1 LLDSAVQTKLDAIGD
16 WDTLTNKPAVIA
28 AGVDQ
33 SGARSAIGAV
43 STTDVTNEVV
53 TALAAE
59 PTVVE
64 AAEAA
69 TTAAANE
76 VTPGIAAEY
85 WDSLAV
91 TVEDVGGG
99 LGRINAGPN
108 NGPTFPWPA
117 NGWSGITGKPAQI
130 SSLVDGPVLDSSPS
144 LIYTD
149 TLHNGFP
156 HMIRRSDGLL
166 VAVWRRGSTHSG
178 GRGQIRRAFSDDNG
192 QTWRNAAGS
201 SSSTSLESSSDQVQL
216 DALLDS
222 RDACLTELSDG
233 RIVMAYF
240 LRQWNPYAWDSDT
253 VVCIRISSDGGLT
266 FDPEVQLPDTFT
278 NYVGHSSPVVE
289 LPGGVV
295 WKTIFGS
302 STDDAI
308 GGDGTVVTYMTSTLD
323 TMHEPEGWAMAPEP
337 IHDGVSG
344 GLTSESNVILNSA
357 GDGVVA
363 AVRFDDL
370 KVTRVYH
377 KPLSGGSW
385 TQVGSFSALSTPR
398 MFRTASGRILV
409 PYRRGE
415 GYEGVG
421 RSALAW
427 SDDDGVTWGG
437 VNTSPLY
444 LDDMSTHR
452 FAYAG
457 LAEVRPGVCV
467 VVYGSEREGDEQGEV
482 WSRPLAV
489 HPVHAPARLE
499 VPAAPWAS
507 GGGGD
512 ETVLPINGARVY
524 YNATKEGLADG
535 ATLVRWN
542 DLSGNNSHI
551 PASANPPVYEVDE
564 EGRLALLFDG
574 VNNYLDIPAVLCD
587 SLWGTVFLVIER
599 LGSLNVQQLISTQP
613 NTGTNAG
620 WDVTWRG
627 TDAVMRVKNGTGTPN
642 LTTIPVTP
650 YAGGPVVAA
659 FSRAPNILRAGIA
672 GEFRT
677 ADTGISYVASGA
689 SVTRIGQSIAG
700 SAIPFQGR
708 FYAVQVYEWA
718 LTVAEIR
725 QQCKWLAQECG
736 ITDSGW

>member
-1 LLDSAVQTKLDAIGD
+1 MTDFSRIQLRQDTAANWEEANTLL
-16 WDTLTNKPAVIA
+16 A
-28 AGVDQ
+28 AGEEAIDLTSGRKKRGNGVD
-33 SGARSAIGAV
+33 RWNTLPFE
-43 STTDVTNEVV
+43 TTVEVQ
-53 TALAAE
+53 AEIAEQLRPAAE
-59 PTVVE
+59 T
-64 AAEAA
+64 ATAEAA
-69 TTAAANE
+69 AAMNPIPALGP
-76 VTPGIAAEY
+76 TPGKIVIQFGEGNTTEEFDPFPASY
-85 WDSLAV
+85 DTL
-91 TVEDVGGG
+91 
-99 LGRINAGPN
+99 LGR
-108 NGPTFPWPA
+108 
-117 NGWSGITGKPAQI
+117 PAQLDR
-130 SSLVDGPVLDSSPS
+130 LVNGPVLDNAGPK
-144 LIYTD
+144 LIYSD
-149 TLHNGFP
+149 SLHNGFP

-166 VAVWRRGSTHSG
+166 IAVWRRGSTHSG
-178 GRGQIRRAFSDDNG
+178 GKGQIRRAFSNDNG
-192 QTWRNAAGS
+192 MTWRNAAGLS
-201 SSSTSLESSSDQVQL
+201 SSASLESSSDQVQI

-253 VVCIRISSDGGLT
+253 VVCIRISSDGGVT

-323 TMHEPEGWAMAPEP
+323 TMHEPEGWVMAPEP

-357 GDGVVA
+357 GDGVIA

-370 KVTRVYH
+370 KQTRVYH

-427 SDDDGVTWGG
+427 SDDDGITWGG
-437 VNTSPLY
+437 VNASPLY

-457 LAEVRPGVCV
+457 LAEVRPGACV

-489 HPVHAPARLE
+489 HPVNAPTRLE
-499 VPAAPWAS
+499 VPVAPWTSGS
-507 GGGGD
+507 GG
-512 ETVLPINGARVY
+512 ETLVPISGARVY
-524 YNATKEGLADG
+524 YNAVKDNRADG
-535 ATLVRWN
+535 ASLIRWT
-542 DLSGNNSHI
+542 DLSGNNLHI
-551 PASANPPVYEVDE
+551 TPSASPPVYDVDE
-564 EGRLALLFDG
+564 EGRCCLLFDG
-574 VNNYLDIPAVLCD
+574 VDDYLDIPAVLGD
-587 SLWGTVFLVIER
+587 SLWRTIVIAVER
-599 LGSLNVQQLISTQP
+599 LDIASGSNVQVLLTTRPSTSS
-613 NTGTNAG
+613 ALG
-620 WDVTWRG
+620 WELQWRG
-627 TDAVMRVKNGTGTPN
+627 TDARLRHSNGSGSPHLQSAL
-642 LTTIPVTP
+642 LTSEIVAAPL
-650 YAGGPVVAA
+650 VAA
-659 FSRAPNILRAGIA
+659 FSASPDVLSAGLA
-672 GEFRT
+672 GLFT
-677 ADTGISYVASGA
+677 ATASGISYTTSGG
-689 SVTRIGQSIAG
+689 SVTRIGQSVSG
-700 SAIPFQGR
+700 SSIPFKGR
-708 FYAVQVYEWA
+708 LYGLQIFERAMSD
-718 LTVAEIR
+718 AELAR
-725 QQCKWLAQECG
+725 QARWLAQECS
-736 ITDSGW
+736 ISNSGW